1 MLDVFKVRRSAD
13 SDDVLKKLNAQMV
26 EVVDLS
32 SATTLEDVDSGK
44 VFAVDASTGF
54 VITLPV
60 AQKGLWY
67 RFIITKAGTDGNMA
81 WVTSDAGATSDTVQ
95 YMFGGLSINSTVA
108 TKSAAQVVTI
118 ANAGPAGT
126 ESNFDTLTIE
136 NDTTDECAAEG
147 SVIEIIG
154 VSETAW
160 FVNGRL
166 VSTLDDPASSAYIAA
181 SAANG

>member
-32 SATTLEDVDSGK
+32 AATTLEDVDSGK
-44 VFAVDASTGF
+44 VFTVDASTGF

-67 RFIITKAGTDGNMA
+67 RFLITKAGTDGAMA
-81 WVTSDAGATSDTVQ
+81 WVTSDAGTTSATAQ

-118 ANAGPAGT
+118 AAAGPDGT

-154 VSETAW
+154 VSNTAW

-181 SAANG
+181 AAANG

>member
-1 MLDVFKVRRSAD
+1 MLDVFNVRRSAD

-32 SATTLEDVDSGK
+32 AATTLEDVDSGK
-44 VFAVDASTGF
+44 VFTVDASTGF

-67 RFIITKAGTDGNMA
+67 RFLITKAGTDGAMA
-81 WVTSDAGATSDTVQ
+81 WVTSDAGTTSATAQ

-118 ANAGPAGT
+118 AAAGPDGT

-154 VSETAW
+154 VSNTAW

-181 SAANG
+181 AAANG

>member
-32 SATTLEDVDSGK
+32 AATTLEDVDSGK
-44 VFAVDASTGF
+44 VFTVDASTGF

-67 RFIITKAGTDGNMA
+67 RFLITKAGTDGAMA
-81 WVTSDAGATSDTVQ
+81 WVTSDAGTTSATAQ

-118 ANAGPAGT
+118 AAAGPDGT

-154 VSETAW
+154 VSNTAW

-166 VSTLDDPASSAYIAA
+166 ISTLDDPASSAYIAA
-181 SAANG
+181 AAANG

>member
-32 SATTLEDVDSGK
+32 AAPTLEDVDSGK
-44 VFAVDASTGF
+44 VFTVDASTGF

-67 RFIITKAGTDGNMA
+67 RFLITKAGTDGAMA
-81 WVTSDAGATSDTVQ
+81 WVTSDAGTTSATAQ

-118 ANAGPAGT
+118 AAAGPDGT

-154 VSETAW
+154 VSNTAW

-181 SAANG
+181 AAANG